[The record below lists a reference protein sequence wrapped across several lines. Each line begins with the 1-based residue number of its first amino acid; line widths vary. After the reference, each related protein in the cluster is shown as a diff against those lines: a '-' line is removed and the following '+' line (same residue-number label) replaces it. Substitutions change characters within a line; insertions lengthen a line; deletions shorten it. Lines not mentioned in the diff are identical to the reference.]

1 MNMQSLK
8 DYLGNTIVFHAV
20 MTALIFLGTLII
32 GWIVKRFLSTIGR
45 KLIAKTESELDDL
58 ILEIILDKIKW
69 IAIVVA
75 AYLASEEISKATA
88 EADMTARQLLGYAR
102 SAIFVSF
109 VAVITFV
116 LIRIA
121 DTSVKYAMEAHARRT
136 LSKFN
141 EALLPLFNRLVN
153 IVIGLIAI
161 IITLH
166 HFGQDVSSLV
176 VSLGVGSLAIALAAQ
191 DTLANMIGGFVI
203 MLDRPFRV
211 GDRIKLPTGEIGD
224 VHEIGIRSTRVL
236 DFDNNMILS
245 PNAEL
250 IKGRIVN
257 YSYPTSETRVLVD
270 ISAAYGT
277 DIDKVRTLV
286 LNLAS
291 ANPDVLKN
299 PPPEVLFL
307 SFGDSLLNLQLIAR
321 TDDFKKRGKIENTL
335 REQIYNA
342 FQKEGID
349 IPFPQRVVRVINP
362 PHA

>member
-1 MNMQSLK
+1 MQNLRE
-8 DYLGNTIVFHAV
+8 YFGNTILFHAV
-20 MTALIFLGTLII
+20 MTGLIFLGTLIV
-32 GWIVKRFLSTIGR
+32 GWIVKRFLSTVGR

-69 IAIVVA
+69 IAIVVG
-75 AYLASEEISKATA
+75 AYLASEELTKATA
-88 EADMTARQLLGYAR
+88 EADITARQLLGYAKGI
-102 SAIFVSF
+102 IFVSF
-109 VAVITFV
+109 VTVLTFV

-121 DTSVKYAMEAHARRT
+121 DTSVKYAMETHAKRT
-136 LSKFN
+136 SSKFN
-141 EALLPLFNRLVN
+141 DALLPLLNRLVN

-203 MLDRPFRV
+203 MMDRPFRV

-224 VHEIGIRSTRVL
+224 VHEIGIRSTSVL
-236 DFDNNMILS
+236 DFDNNMIVS

-250 IKGRIVN
+250 IKARIVN
-257 YSYPTSETRVLVD
+257 FSYPTSEIRAIVD
-270 ISAAYGT
+270 ISVAYGT
-277 DIDKVRTLV
+277 DVGNVRTLV

-291 ANPDVLKN
+291 AHPDVLKN

-307 SFGDSLLNLQLIAR
+307 SFGDSSLNLQLIAR
-321 TDDFKKRGKIENTL
+321 TDDFRKRGKIETTL
-335 REQIYNA
+335 REQLYNA
-342 FQKEGID
+342 FQKEGIEM
-349 IPFPQRVVRVINP
+349 PFPQRVVRVINP

>member
-1 MNMQSLK
+1 MQNLK
-8 DYLGNTIVFHAV
+8 EYLGNPILFHAA
-20 MTALIFLGTLII
+20 MTALIFLGSLIV
-32 GWIVKRFLSTIGR
+32 GWIVKRLLSTVGR

-69 IAIVVA
+69 IAIVVGA
-75 AYLASEEISKATA
+75 HFALEEITKATTV
-88 EADMTARQLLGYAR
+88 ADIITRQLLGYAQG
-102 SAIFVSF
+102 AIFVSF

-116 LIRIA
+116 FIRIA
-121 DTSVKYAMEAHARRT
+121 DASVKHAIEAHAKRT

-141 EALLPLFNRLVN
+141 EALLPLLNRLVN
-153 IVIGLIAI
+153 IVIGLIAV

-224 VHEIGIRSTRVL
+224 VYEIGIRSTKVL
-236 DFDNNMILS
+236 DFDNNMIVS

-257 YSYPTSETRVLVD
+257 HSYPTSEIRVLVD
-270 ISAAYGT
+270 ISVAYGT
-277 DIDKVRTLV
+277 DVGKVRTLV

-291 ANPDVLKN
+291 AHPDVLKN
-299 PPPEVLFL
+299 PPPEVVLL
-307 SFGDSLLNLQLIAR
+307 SFGDSTLNLQLIAR
-321 TDDFKKRGKIENTL
+321 TDDFTKRGKIETTL
-335 REQIYNA
+335 REQLYHA
-342 FQKEGID
+342 FQKEGIEM
-349 IPFPQRVVRVINP
+349 PFPQRVVRMINS
-362 PHA
+362 PHV